1 VDELFCHSYIT
12 SPIGTICIGA
22 NNHGIEYISFQ
33 DKNQEKADKENV
45 ITKEAARQL
54 QAYFNKELKQF
65 SLPLNMHGTPFQQ
78 KVWTSLHQIAYGKT
92 ISYLDLAKQLGDA
105 KCIRAAGTA
114 NGKNP
119 FAIVVPCHR
128 VIGKN
133 GSLVGY
139 AGGLHRKKWLLDFE
153 QNTKLLFKDEF

>member
-1 VDELFCHSYIT
+1 MDELFCHTYIT
-12 SPIGTICIGA
+12 SPIGTICIAA

-33 DKNQEKADKENV
+33 DKNQELAEKENV

-78 KVWTSLHQIAYGKT
+78 KAWTTLQQIAYGKT

-128 VIGKN
+128 VIGKD
-133 GSLVGY
+133 GKLVGY
-139 AGGLHRKKWLLDFE
+139 AGGLWRKKWLLDFE